1 MPYARLNK
9 VFLRPGAV
17 TLFGCGPWPRCAMKI
32 AVQEIRLNQ
41 YKLFRRGKVRDV
53 YDLDDKIL
61 LVATDRISAFD
72 VIMPNGIPDKGK
84 ILTQMSSFWF
94 EQTSDIVENHV
105 ISCDINDFPS
115 ELQDATAI
123 IKNRSMLAKKTN
135 ALEVECIVRGYISG
149 SGWKDYQKAGSIC
162 GITMPDSLK
171 ESSKLIEPVFT
182 PSTKASSG
190 HDVNISISEVEN
202 RLGKE
207 LTKSLKE
214 KSFLIYQ
221 KAYEKAYKVGIIIA
235 DTKFEFGLINDKLIL
250 IDEILTPDSSRFW
263 PLDDYEEGRA
273 QKSYDKQYVRDYL
286 ETLDWNK
293 KPPAPELPEEIVDN
307 TRSKYLEAFRLITG
321 NEPDLT

>member
-1 MPYARLNK
+1 VFFYK
-9 VFLRPGAV
+9 FFLRTAGAV
-17 TLFGCGPWPRCAMKI
+17 APFGCGPWPRCAMKI
-32 AVQEIRLNQ
+32 TVQETRLNH
-41 YKLFRRGKVRDV
+41 YKLFRSGKVRDV
-53 YDLDDKIL
+53 YDLNDKL
-61 LVATDRISAFD
+61 LMVVTDRISAFD

-94 EQTSDIVENHV
+94 DQTSDIVENHL

-115 ELQDATAI
+115 ELQNAKAI
-123 IKNRSMLAKKTN
+123 IKNRSMLVKKAK

-149 SGWKDYQKAGSIC
+149 SGWKDYQKTGSIC
-162 GITMPDSLK
+162 GIALPESLK
-171 ESSKLIEPVFT
+171 ESSKLQEPVFT

-190 HDVNISISEVEN
+190 HDINISISEVEN
-202 RLGKE
+202 QLGKE
-207 LTKSLKE
+207 LTRRLKE
-214 KSFLIYQ
+214 KSFKIYQ
-221 KAYEKAYKVGIIIA
+221 KAYEKAYKAGIIIA

-273 QKSYDKQYVRDYL
+273 QKSYDKQYVREYL
-286 ETLDWNK
+286 ETLDWDK

-321 NEPDLT
+321 NEPDL